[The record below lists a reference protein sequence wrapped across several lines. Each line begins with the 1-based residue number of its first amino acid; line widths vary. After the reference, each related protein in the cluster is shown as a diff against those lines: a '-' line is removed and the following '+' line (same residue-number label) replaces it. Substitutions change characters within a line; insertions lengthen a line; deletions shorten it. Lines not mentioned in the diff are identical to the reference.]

1 MTGELNGSKGNQ
13 LVVLGGGVA
22 GVCCAQELCRICP
35 DAHVTLISADAVVKV
50 ARKPKPH
57 AQHSGCI
64 RLNNLKDVSC
74 MLSVHRLD

>member
-1 MTGELNGSKGNQ
+1 MAGQPQFDGSKVKE

-50 ARKPKPH
+50 RPQTKATGSKLQ
-57 AQHSGCI
+57 AEASSI
-64 RLNNLKDVSC
+64 T
-74 MLSVHRLD
+74 